1 MCRPHTSI
9 GLAIMYL
16 VCVCVCAF
24 GGVILL
30 LQFKH
35 LSHIYSFQF
44 KLPGLNDYVFFF
56 STVFVC
62 CWRIC
67 CYDFRFFCKCACLL
81 LLHFDIVY
89 YETKKKLKILCSPLQ

>member
-16 VCVCVCAF
+16 VCVCAF

-35 LSHIYSFQF
+35 LSHIYSFPF
-44 KLPGLNDYVFFF
+44 KLPGLNDYVFSFF
-56 STVFVC
+56 FNRVC
-62 CWRIC
+62 VLLEN
-67 CYDFRFFCKCACLL
+67 LL
-81 LLHFDIVY
+81 L
-89 YETKKKLKILCSPLQ
+89 